1 MSEQAALQR
10 RRGRQSLGKSGPRGV
25 CFCASSSLAFPAGN
39 RLWQSGNARG
49 SPGREQNLKV
59 FNTLCRKNSLGIFF
73 FCYFFSFQVRSWF
86 KRISSSGVPAT
97 CSVPVR
103 NRVLKIYFPQLI
115 RGIFSPDAPTSP
127 IPGYFCSRVPRLRYD
142 TAEHRRGQQ
151 CGGGRNVVATMP
163 QLSLGWWEAALALLH
178 R

>member
-97 CSVPVR
+97 CSVPVS
-103 NRVLKIYFPQLI
+103 NRVLKIHFPQLI

-151 CGGGRNVVATMP
+151 CGGGRDVVATMP